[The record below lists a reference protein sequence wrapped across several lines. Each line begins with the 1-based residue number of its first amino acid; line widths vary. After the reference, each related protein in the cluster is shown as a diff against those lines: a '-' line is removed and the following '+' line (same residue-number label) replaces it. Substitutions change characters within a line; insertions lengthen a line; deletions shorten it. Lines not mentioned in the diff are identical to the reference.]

1 MKVLVTD
8 NVNAIAEEILKKE
21 GIEAVVMKTPQSE
34 MLCEIIKD
42 FDGIIVRNSTKLTK
56 EVLDCAKNLKIIARA
71 GVGVDNI
78 DVDYA
83 AEKGIW
89 VVNSPNG
96 NTEATA
102 EHTIAMLLSLARKI
116 PQAYETI
123 KDGRF
128 ERSKFLGTELL
139 GKTLGIAGFGKIGKR
154 VAEIA
159 KVFGMEILVYDPFAE
174 KDFVEGFGYKKYDD
188 LEKLMN
194 ANVNDI
200 EDIIREIGTYHKKAL
215 FVKEIAKSIYE
226 YGGYVPNDRKFLE
239 GVKGVGHKTCN
250 VVLANLF
257 DEPAMAVDTHV
268 KRVSE
273 RLGVSKSKDS
283 VLDVE
288 KKLMKKVPRER
299 WNRTHHQLVLFG
311 RYKCKAISPLCSE
324 CKIKDFCNYKR
335 KTGK

>member
-1 MKVLVTD
+1 MRIAPFLVYKYFVVKEEFMMKVLVTD

-188 LEKLMN
+188 LDLMLPFCDFLTVHVPKNKETVDLINSENIYKLKKGARLINCARGGIINECALVEAVKNSHIAGAALDVFVDEPEITKCPLYN
-194 ANVNDI
+194 ASENLILVPHL
-200 EDIIREIGTYHKKAL
+200 GASTYEAQIK
-215 FVKEIAKSIYE
+215 VAKDTAE
-226 YGGYVPNDRKFLE
+226 QV
-239 GVKGVGHKTCN
+239 C
-250 VVLANLF
+250 VVLKGGLPKTPVN
-257 DEPAMAVDTHV
+257 
-268 KRVSE
+268 
-273 RLGVSKSKDS
+273 
-283 VLDVE
+283 
-288 KKLMKKVPRER
+288 
-299 WNRTHHQLVLFG
+299 
-311 RYKCKAISPLCSE
+311 
-324 CKIKDFCNYKR
+324 KIN
-335 KTGK
+335 